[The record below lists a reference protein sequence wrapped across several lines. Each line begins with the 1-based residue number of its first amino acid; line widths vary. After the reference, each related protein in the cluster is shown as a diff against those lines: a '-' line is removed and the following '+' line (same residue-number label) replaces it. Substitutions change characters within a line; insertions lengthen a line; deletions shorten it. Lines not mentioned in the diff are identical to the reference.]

1 MSNDFKDNIKQQSTW
16 KRGLYMVL
24 FSIFYTIAEVLLVA
38 IVVFQFALKLVTDD
52 SNDRLRRLGQSIGTF
67 IYQIIQFLTFNSE
80 YHPYPFGTWPK
91 GAPNEDQP
99 KAEEPKAEEPRAE
112 EPKAEVPKS
121 EEPAAPNKIKSVT
134 KKAAAPKKS
143 KKK

>member
-1 MSNDFKDNIKQQSTW
+1 MSNDIKDNIKQQSTW

-38 IVVFQFALKLVTDD
+38 IVVFQFALKLVTGDTI
-52 SNDRLRRLGQSIGTF
+52 DRLRRLGQSIGTF

-80 YHPYPFGTWPK
+80 YHPYPFGNWPK
-91 GAPNEDQP
+91 GALNEGQP

-112 EPKAEVPKS
+112 EPKAEEPKS
-121 EEPAAPNKIKSVT
+121 EEPAAPKKIKSVT
-134 KKAAAPKKS
+134 KKAAAPKKT
-143 KKK
+143 KKN

>member
-1 MSNDFKDNIKQQSTW
+1 MSNDIKDNIKQQSTW

-91 GAPNEDQP
+91 GALNEGQA
-99 KAEEPKAEEPRAE
+99 KTEEPRAE
-112 EPKAEVPKS
+112 EPKAEEPKAAEPKK
-121 EEPAAPNKIKSVT
+121 EEPAAPKKIKTVT
-134 KKAAAPKKS
+134 KKAPPKKA
-143 KKK
+143 KKS

>member
-24 FSIFYTIAEVLLVA
+24 FSIFYTIAEVLLVT

-52 SNDRLRRLGQSIGTF
+52 SNDHLRGLGQSIGTF

-80 YHPYPFGTWPK
+80 YHPYPFGAWPK
-91 GAPNEDQP
+91 GALNEDQP
-99 KAEEPKAEEPRAE
+99 KAEEPEAEEPEAK
-112 EPKAEVPKS
+112 EPNAPK
-121 EEPAAPNKIKSVT
+121 KIKSVA
-134 KKAAAPKKS
+134 KKAAAPKKT
-143 KKK
+143 KK

>member
-1 MSNDFKDNIKQQSTW
+1 MSNGIKDNIKQQSTW

-24 FSIFYTIAEVLLVA
+24 FSIFYTVAEVLLVA

-52 SNDRLRRLGQSIGTF
+52 SNDRLRRLGQSIGTY

-121 EEPAAPNKIKSVT
+121 EDPAAPNKIKSVT
-134 KKAAAPKKS
+134 KKEAAPKKS

>member
-1 MSNDFKDNIKQQSTW
+1 MSNDIKGNIKQQSTW

-24 FSIFYTIAEVLLVA
+24 FSIFYTIAEVVLFA

-52 SNDRLRRLGQSIGTF
+52 SNERLRRLGQSIGTF

-91 GAPNEDQP
+91 GALNEGQP
-99 KAEEPKAEEPRAE
+99 KVEEPKAEELRAEEPKAEEP
-112 EPKAEVPKS
+112 KS
-121 EEPAAPNKIKSVT
+121 EEPAAPKKIKSVT

-143 KKK
+143 KKR

>member
-1 MSNDFKDNIKQQSTW
+1 MSNDFKGNIKQQSTW

-91 GAPNEDQP
+91 GALNEGQP

-112 EPKAEVPKS
+112 EPKAE
-121 EEPAAPNKIKSVT
+121 EPAAPKKIKSVT
-134 KKAAAPKKS
+134 KKAPPKKPKKS
-143 KKK
+143 